1 MCPLAKTIGMM
12 KVIATWQECFCS
24 CADLA
29 TRFVYHCDGATCH
42 VIMKT
47 WDRNRTNC
55 LETWILPVRVVQNLN
70 KRLLCS
76 NSPLLERVFDQIML
90 QGCRCCRNFGVIY
103 IYIYSLQGTS
113 NGCFSLR
120 TAGSCLYMRKIICQ
134 KLELTD
140 SFWSLPRTSHSLSRW
155 VSTKPLRK
163 WWQSWLVSTRHGRNT
178 LVFQSIKSLLRCFA
192 VHDYSQ
198 LAPCHSRWAG
208 TPSTLPW
215 RSLWHLSLPFMIPF
229 WFNVCICGPAHPAH
243 GRCKQSK
250 LLWQDIGRTHVSQG
264 PSYIHWAKKVEPVV
278 VRWSPW
284 KWQVSIVSTCHCCMG
299 GVPWSHRCDGWLP
312 SCYTAL
318 CQTFVE
324 KDKRQ

>member
-1 MCPLAKTIGMM
+1 
-12 KVIATWQECFCS
+12 
-24 CADLA
+24 
-29 TRFVYHCDGATCH
+29 
-42 VIMKT
+42 
-47 WDRNRTNC
+47 
-55 LETWILPVRVVQNLN
+55 
-70 KRLLCS
+70 
-76 NSPLLERVFDQIML
+76 
-90 QGCRCCRNFGVIY
+90 
-103 IYIYSLQGTS
+103 
-113 NGCFSLR
+113 
-120 TAGSCLYMRKIICQ
+120 MRKIICQ

-284 KWQVSIVSTCHCCMG
+284 KWQVSIVSTCHCCIGWYPEVIGVTG
-299 GVPWSHRCDGWLP
+299 GFLPATRHCAKPLLKKTSASSNLGLSMWNKSLTYSKTWCHLFRALIKGAAAVPVLVALTCLP
-312 SCYTAL
+312 RDWTSGSSQCLPLKTHS
-318 CQTFVE
+318 
-324 KDKRQ
+324 RHP